1 MCSATAQLLF
11 LTPLYRG
18 GVGCSSS
25 TFCSQRSLKGR
36 DLGQLRLEE
45 SGDRLTE
52 TCLTLTASSS
62 PGSSIFDNLS
72 NIRFTLLNGSRN
84 DGDKKQAAEAARK
97 SVPTPT
103 DRMIMDN
110 PAHRLVNFPVFAL
123 DWLSVDDASFG
134 MQGDNSP
141 PWHPFLGA
149 TPAMKAVEQEAYKQA
164 STRSRA
170 RLAREAKEGQW
181 LADPS
186 SSSSMAG
193 NATKTQQE
201 LKWQAFRQAYGWP
214 EGQQE
219 MESLFSPYDSEG
231 IDTCQRCQPEL

>member
-1 MCSATAQLLF
+1 
-11 LTPLYRG
+11 
-18 GVGCSSS
+18 
-25 TFCSQRSLKGR
+25 LKGR

-45 SGDRLTE
+45 SGDKLTE

-84 DGDKKQAAEAARK
+84 ALGGDGDKKQAAEAARK

-134 MQGDNSP
+134 MKGDSSP

-149 TPAMKAVEQEAYKQA
+149 TPAMRAVEQDAYKQA

-170 RLAREAKEGQW
+170 RLAREAKEGKW

-186 SSSSMAG
+186 SSSSSSSSMAG
-193 NATKTQQE
+193 NANRTQQE